1 MLFQSVAF
9 GVFFPVVFTLYW
21 LLGKSYR
28 AQNIVIL
35 AASYI
40 FYGWWDWRFLGL
52 IFTNCLCDYCCS
64 RGIAAT
70 NNPRVRKW
78 LLVFSLSLNL
88 GLLAFFKYY
97 NFFANELQAAAGS
110 IGITLDYLTLNVV
123 LPVGVSFYTFQT
135 LSYTL
140 DVYAG
145 RLKPT
150 RDLVAFLSFV
160 AFFPQLVAGP
170 IERASHLLP
179 QFLGPRSF
187 DYRLAVKG
195 CRQVLWGFFK
205 KLIVAD
211 ACATVVDSAFAD
223 YGNEQGWVLFGAMT
237 LFAFQ
242 IYCDFSGYSD
252 IARGLAHLLGFD
264 LMQNFNYPYFSQSPS
279 EFWRRWHI
287 SLSSWFR
294 DYVFIPLGGSRV
306 SAWRMRFNVLFV
318 FLVSGLW
325 HGANW
330 TFVVWGGL
338 NGLLVLISLMTN
350 GKDKP
355 ITRPSSS
362 LQAFASMLITF
373 CLICITWVFFRA
385 PGIDVAID
393 FLRHAISDALAHPGG
408 LIIAV
413 RRFLLREP
421 ATWAVLVLI
430 TIEWLMYWHAFSIDW
445 LPRSMRWIIYQAI
458 FIVVVWFA
466 FYHPATEFIYFQF

>member
-9 GVFFPVVFTLYW
+9 GIFFPLVFTLYW
-21 LLGKSYR
+21 LLARSYR

-35 AASYI
+35 AASYV

-52 IFTNCLCDYCCS
+52 FFTSCLCDYSCS

-70 NNPRVRKW
+70 EHPSVRKW
-78 LLVFSLSLNL
+78 LLIFSLSLNL

-97 NFFANELQAAAGS
+97 NFFAKELQTAASG

-123 LPVGVSFYTFQT
+123 LPVGISFYTFQT

-211 ACATVVDSAFAD
+211 SCATLVNSAFAD
-223 YGNEQGWVLFGAMT
+223 YGSEQGWFLMGVIP

-264 LMQNFNYPYFSQSPS
+264 LMQNFNFPYFSKSPV

-306 SAWRMRFNVLFV
+306 PVWRTRFNVLLV
-318 FLVSGLW
+318 FLVSGFW

-338 NGLLVLISLMTN
+338 NGLLVLIPLRTH

-355 ITRPSSS
+355 FPQPFPTV
-362 LQAFASMLITF
+362 QAFASMLMTF
-373 CLICITWVFFRA
+373 SLICITWVFFRA

-393 FLRHAISDALAHPGG
+393 FLRHTITDAFAHPGG
-408 LIIAV
+408 SIIAV

-421 ATWAVLVLI
+421 ATWAVLSLV
-430 TIEWLMYWHAFSIDW
+430 TIEWLMCWHAFSIDW
-445 LPRSMRWIIYQAI
+445 LPRAARWTIYQVM

-466 FYHPATEFIYFQF
+466 FYRTPTEFIYFQF